1 MDSYIEIL
9 KNILKNNID
18 GFYDDII
25 KNLLFKIFDDYY
37 SNRDKMKYN
46 IDNIFK
52 KYNINMYNLLK
63 MKHILT
69 TSDKLIFKR
78 HKYDKREYIIFLLKK
93 NNFILN
99 KNETY
104 KSIIDE
110 ILKNDVDCYTKFIKD
125 YCHNRILNEK
135 PELKKLKMIIIVI
148 FVKMKNPYFFKNPY
162 KCKNLYIVYIMSSK
176 KITKLNEYFYMNPE
190 GDVLKYKK
198 YRIINGCKKLSS
210 YNYSGKKENLYCN
223 DHKLKKMVNF
233 RKGYSYCEKHNTPYL
248 KFCKE
253 CEKF

>member
-1 MDSYIEIL
+1 MDNYIEIL

-46 IDNIFK
+46 IDNVFK

-69 TSDKLIFKR
+69 TSDKLIFKK

-99 KNETY
+99 INETY

-110 ILKNDVDCYTKFIKD
+110 ILKNDIDFYTKFIKD

-135 PELKKLKMIIIVI
+135 
-148 FVKMKNPYFFKNPY
+148 
-162 KCKNLYIVYIMSSK
+162 SQSK
-176 KITKLNEYFYMNPE
+176 KVEDDNYCDIHQ
-190 GDVLKYKK
+190 DKK
-198 YRIINGCKKLSS
+198 S
-210 YNYSGKKENLYCN
+210 
-223 DHKLKKMVNF
+223 VF
-233 RKGYSYCEKHNTPYL
+233 
-248 KFCKE
+248 F
-253 CEKF
+253 